1 VAVILSL
8 YFFFILSP
16 MQEYIDFAQN
26 HPLMV
31 IGFFAVLG
39 FIFKTEI
46 SALTR
51 KYKQL
56 GVNAAVML
64 LNKDNVLALDV
75 REDKEITDGMIKGA
89 RHITLGNFPS
99 RIADL
104 EEYKKQPV
112 LVYCRSGSRSGHA
125 CQLLTK
131 AGFEDV
137 SNLSGGIM
145 AWESANLPLSKR

>member
-1 VAVILSL
+1 
-8 YFFFILSP
+8 

-26 HPLMV
+26 NFLIV
-31 IGFFAVLG
+31 AGFFAVLA

-46 SALTR
+46 SILTR

-56 GVNAAVML
+56 SVNAAVML
-64 LNKDNVLALDV
+64 LNKDNALALDV
-75 REDKEITDGMIKGA
+75 REDKEIIDGGMIKGA
-89 RHITLGNFPS
+89 RHITLGQFPTS
-99 RIADL
+99 MTDL
-104 EEYKKQPV
+104 EKYKQQPV

-125 CQLLTK
+125 CQMLTK

-145 AWESANLPLSKR
+145 AWEAANLPLSKR